1 MNYKP
6 LLLSLALSSAALAG
20 PGHDHGDAP
29 PTASG
34 PSLPRFAASSDLFEL
49 VGVLDG
55 KTLTLYLDQ
64 ADTNAPVLKAQ
75 IELELAGAKLAVQAQ
90 PDGSY
95 RSELVDMPQG
105 EALPVTATVTAGD
118 NVDLLA
124 AELLLPHAHLDD
136 HEHLSA
142 WRWGAAAAGLLA
154 LLALLGLGARSLQR
168 RRARGFG
175 AQA

>member
-1 MNYKP
+1 MNTKL

-34 PSLPRFAASSDLFEL
+34 PSLPRFAASSDLFDL

-105 EALPVTATVTAGD
+105 EVLPVTATVTAGD

-124 AELLLPHAHLDD
+124 AELHMPHADAD
-136 HEHLSA
+136 EHEHHSA

-154 LLALLGLGARSLQR
+154 LLGLGAFAVQR

>member
-6 LLLSLALSSAALAG
+6 LLLALALSSAALAG

-55 KTLTLYLDQ
+55 RTLTLYLDQ

-75 IELELAGAKLAVQAQ
+75 IELELAGSKIAVQAQ
-90 PDGSY
+90 ADGSY
-95 RSELVDMPQG
+95 RSELAELPPG
-105 EALPVTATVTAGD
+105 EVLPVTATVTAAD
-118 NVDLLA
+118 TVDLLA
-124 AELLLPHAHLDD
+124 AELHLPHAHAD
-136 HEHLSA
+136 EHGHHNT
-142 WRWGAAAAGLLA
+142 WRWGAAAAA
-154 LLALLGLGARSLQR
+154 LLTLLGLGAFAVQR